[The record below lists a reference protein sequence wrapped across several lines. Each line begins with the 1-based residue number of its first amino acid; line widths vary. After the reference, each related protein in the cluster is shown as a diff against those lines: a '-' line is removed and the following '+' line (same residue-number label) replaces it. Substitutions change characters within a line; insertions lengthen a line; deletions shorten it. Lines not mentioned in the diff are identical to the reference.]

1 MYADDELTYVNQ
13 LESTNE
19 GYRLAQYELEA
30 TLHKQDKTIDRLS
43 AEIGMLRDMILKL
56 VEQKLYPLRHVS

>member
-13 LESTNE
+13 LEARIAAMEKMDETSWK
-19 GYRLAQYELEA
+19 ELGD
-30 TLHKQDKTIDRLS
+30 QDKTIDRLS